1 MYDKDIKILKE
12 LAADLERKLT
22 VIYAAI
28 DAMQAADYAAGS
40 AAVTQKETGMAGE
53 TAFASSKCVLPGIE
67 PDDSPLDFKPITGAP
82 VGVNVGGGGL
92 RSDKR

>member
-1 MYDKDIKILKE
+1 MDKDIRILKE
-12 LAADLERKLT
+12 LAADLERKLNA
-22 VIYAAI
+22 IYAAI
-28 DAMQAADYAAGS
+28 DAMEAADYAADP
-40 AAVTQKETGMAGE
+40 AAVTQQETGMAGE
-53 TAFASSKCVLPGIE
+53 TAFTMSGRTLPGIE